1 MAKTGRMGSIGGR
14 GLGRD
19 ARAFANLALLLPIAS
34 CVPAIAGSG
43 PALELDPAGTPVLAE
58 AAPNIAPP
66 QASAATGIL
75 PAFDTGRTGA
85 SLEGNGALAA
95 NANLPIAALPSP
107 AAAAYAFRP
116 TTPVDQMRSL
126 DCLTQ
131 AIYYEAGN
139 QSEDGQRAVAQ
150 VVLNRV
156 RHPVWPNSVCGV
168 VYQGAM
174 RAGGG
179 CQFTFTCDGSLARTP
194 VPTLWA
200 RARQYAA
207 EALAGRTYAG
217 VGLST
222 FYHANYV
229 FPSWAPRLVKT
240 AQIGAH
246 IFYRLPG
253 LAGAPGSFSNA
264 YAGNEPVVRGSSY
277 MARRGAGLAP
287 SFAEAP
293 AFNPAPD
300 ALQAPVRTAAP
311 VPSDI
316 PQDPRWQAS
325 NLPDTRIREEHQQS
339 GQWRTDAPA
348 SVTGAR

>member
-1 MAKTGRMGSIGGR
+1 MAKTGRKGSGGT
-14 GLGRD
+14 GGFSRD
-19 ARAFANLALLLPIAS
+19 ARAWANLALILPIAS

-43 PALELDPAGTPVLAE
+43 PAARLQVLDAPVIASATP
-58 AAPNIAPP
+58 APP
-66 QASAATGIL
+66 RDGTATGVL
-75 PAFDTGRTGA
+75 PAFEGGA
-85 SLEGNGALAA
+85 AGGSLEGAGAFAA
-95 NANLPIAALPSP
+95 NANLPFAASPSP
-107 AAAAYAFRP
+107 AATSYAFRP

-156 RHPVWPNSVCGV
+156 RHPAWPDSVCGV

-207 EALAGRTYAG
+207 EALAGRTYAP

-229 FPSWAPRLVKT
+229 FPAWAPRLVKT
-240 AQIGAH
+240 ATIGAH

-253 LAGAPGSFSNA
+253 LAGAPGSFSDA

-277 MARRGAGLAP
+277 MARPLRGAIPAV
-287 SFAEAP
+287 AEAP
-293 AFNPAPD
+293 AFAGYAAPARPAP
-300 ALQAPVRTAAP
+300 AP

-316 PQDPRWQAS
+316 PQDERWVPN
-325 NLPDTRIREEHQQS
+325 NLPASGIREEHSQS

-348 SVTGAR
+348 AVTGGY

>member
-1 MAKTGRMGSIGGR
+1 MAKSMRKGGNRGR
-14 GLGRD
+14 GFSSG
-19 ARAFANLALLLPIAS
+19 ARSLAHLALILPIAS
-34 CVPAIAGSG
+34 CVPAMAGSG
-43 PALELDPAGTPVLAE
+43 PAALLEVVDAPAIAA
-58 AAPNIAPP
+58 AAPLP
-66 QASAATGIL
+66 QPGAATGVL
-75 PAFDTGRTGA
+75 PAFEQGA
-85 SLEGNGALAA
+85 AGGSLEGAGALAA

-116 TTPVDQMRSL
+116 STPVDQMRSL

-139 QSEDGQRAVAQ
+139 QSEDGMRAVAQ

-156 RHPVWPNSVCGV
+156 RHPAWPNSVCGV

-174 RAGGG
+174 RPGGG
-179 CQFTFTCDGSLARTP
+179 CQFTFTCDGSLARMP

-207 EALAGRTYAG
+207 EALAGRTFAG

-229 FPSWAPRLVKT
+229 FPAWAPRLVKT

-253 LAGAPGSFSNA
+253 LAGAPGSFSDA
-264 YAGNEPVVRGSSY
+264 YAGAEPVVRGSSY
-277 MARRGAGLAP
+277 MARASRGGAIPA
-287 SFAEAP
+287 FAEAP
-293 AFNPAPD
+293 AFAAGNRQFAPTPAP
-300 ALQAPVRTAAP
+300 AP

-316 PQDPRWQAS
+316 PQDPRWVPN
-325 NLPDTRIREEHQQS
+325 NLPQSGIREEHAQS
-339 GQWRTDAPA
+339 GQWRSDAPA
-348 SVTGAR
+348 GVTGAR

>member
-1 MAKTGRMGSIGGR
+1 MANRMRRSGNRRR
-14 GLGRD
+14 GFGRD
-19 ARAFANLALLLPIAS
+19 ARSFAQLALIIPIAS
-34 CVPAIAGSG
+34 CVPALAGSG
-43 PALELDPAGTPVLAE
+43 PAADLQVSDASVIAA
-58 AAPNIAPP
+58 AAPAVP
-66 QASAATGIL
+66 QPGAATGVL
-75 PAFDTGRTGA
+75 PAFEGATG
-85 SLEGNGALAA
+85 SLEGAGAFTA
-95 NANLPIAALPSP
+95 NANLPIAGTPSP
-107 AAAAYAFRP
+107 AAASYAFRP

-126 DCLTQ
+126 DCLSQ

-139 QSEDGQRAVAQ
+139 QSEDGMRAVAQ

-156 RHPVWPNSVCGV
+156 RHPSWPNTVCGV

-174 RAGGG
+174 RPGGG

-240 AQIGAH
+240 ATIGAH

-253 LAGAPGSFSNA
+253 LAGAPGSFSDA
-264 YAGNEPVVRGSSY
+264 YAGGEPVVRGSSY
-277 MARRGAGLAP
+277 MARASRGGALPAV
-287 SFAEAP
+287 ADAP
-293 AFNPAPD
+293 AFAGTAYQPTYSPAP
-300 ALQAPVRTAAP
+300 AP

-316 PQDPRWQAS
+316 PQDPRWAAS
-325 NLPDTRIREEHQQS
+325 NLPASGIREEFQQS
-339 GQWRTDAPA
+339 GQWRSDAPGA
-348 SVTGAR
+348 VTGAR